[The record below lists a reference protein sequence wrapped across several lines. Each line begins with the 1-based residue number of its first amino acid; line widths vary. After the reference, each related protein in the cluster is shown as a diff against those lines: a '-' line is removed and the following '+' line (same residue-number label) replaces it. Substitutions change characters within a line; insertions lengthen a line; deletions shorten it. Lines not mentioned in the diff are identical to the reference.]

1 MNVDT
6 VSAAQSAHHMS
17 LQELS
22 GDAFRES
29 DSNDTQG
36 NLHGGSLPE
45 RSLPHGLPDSP
56 LRAAASESAY
66 PDSGLLDS
74 FSRAVTSAVER
85 VSPSVVN
92 VEVYHANTARR
103 GSNRNRAD
111 QPRERRG
118 GGSGFIFTPDGLILT
133 NSHVVHD
140 ATRIEVTL
148 ADGRRAPAHT
158 IGDDPAT
165 DLAVIRIDASGLQAV
180 SLGDSQQLRPGQMA
194 IAIGNPYGFQ
204 STVTAGVVSALGRS
218 LRSYSGR
225 LIEDVIQTDAA
236 LNPGNSGGPLVD
248 SRGQVIG
255 VNTATILPAQG
266 ICFAIGINT
275 AKFVASRLLRDGKIR
290 RSYIGVS
297 AQTVP
302 IHRRVVR
309 FYSLAKETGVVV
321 VGIEEKSPA
330 LKAGLRDGD
339 VIVALDDKPIA
350 GVDDLH
356 RLLTDAQVGAKC
368 LLTVIR
374 HTERLEIQ
382 IFPEEAR

>member
-6 VSAAQSAHHMS
+6 VSAAPSVH
-17 LQELS
+17 ELS
-22 GDAFRES
+22 LSAFES
-29 DSNDTQG
+29 EHPKHSQPQE
-36 NLHGGSLPE
+36 SWPE
-45 RSLPHGLPDSP
+45 RSLSPGLPDSP
-56 LRAAASESAY
+56 IRAEGSASAY
-66 PDSGLLDS
+66 PDSDLLDS
-74 FSRAVTSAVER
+74 FSRAVISAVEKI
-85 VSPSVVN
+85 SPSVVN
-92 VEVYHANTARR
+92 VEVYHANASRR
-103 GSNRNRAD
+103 GPNRSRSD

-165 DLAVIRIDASGLQAV
+165 DLAVIRIDASALQAV

-204 STVTAGVVSALGRS
+204 STVTAGVISALGRS

-236 LNPGNSGGPLVD
+236 LNPGNSGGPLVN
-248 SRGQVIG
+248 SRGEVIG

-339 VIVALDDKPIA
+339 VIVALDDKPVA

-374 HTERLEIQ
+374 HTERLEMQ